1 MRPAASKTF
10 GQYSNASASG
20 VKGKDVRRGKRG
32 YAKPETLLS
41 YPMATRGGPTNK
53 DTGGF
58 EDAFQRGLALFKRG
72 DYFAC
77 HEVWEELWLRS
88 FGEDKLFYQGLI
100 QAAVAILHAE
110 RGNLRGA
117 VSTWRKAC
125 AKLDAMPSHHMG
137 IALAEF
143 REALASFIANAHDRE
158 DLPPRPRIRLSE

>member
-1 MRPAASKTF
+1 MRPAASKRSA
-10 GQYSNASASG
+10 QYSNASASG

-32 YAKPETLLS
+32 YAKPETLSS
-41 YPMATRGGPTNK
+41 YPMATRGDPTNQ
-53 DTGGF
+53 DTSGF
-58 EDAFQRGLALFKRG
+58 EDAFQRGLALFNRG
-72 DYFAC
+72 DYFSC

-88 FGEDKLFYQGLI
+88 AGDEKLFYQGMI

-137 IALAEF
+137 IALTEF
-143 REALASFIANAHDRE
+143 REALASFIANVHDRE
-158 DLPPRPRIRLSE
+158 DLPPRPQIRLSE